1 MNRRRRRIN
10 SGGSANRGSS
20 RFDGGA
26 SGGGSGFGRDRVGLH
41 CTEDGDDEDKVEEEA
56 VEHRAKT

>member
-1 MNRRRRRIN
+1 MD
-10 SGGSANRGSS
+10 RGSS
-20 RFDGGA
+20 RFGRSVSGSSCFGSGT
-26 SGGGSGFGRDRVGLH
+26 SGGGSWFGRDRVGLH